1 MISTQVSEIF
11 RTSGSPTKNK
21 LLMKKVVKNIK
32 NVKNVKNVI
41 NVKNVKNSLLNNL
54 AQKETSLQL
63 QGIKSAKRL

>member
-1 MISTQVSEIF
+1 
-11 RTSGSPTKNK
+11 
-21 LLMKKVVKNIK
+21 MKKVVK